1 MAVER
6 QYADHRRRRRDR
18 KCESAVAVS
27 QGVARVCR
35 LRSSQAVWLC
45 GEISRRPSAVCDR
58 TRMPVR
64 NRAAPVVAMVAV
76 SHHLIDAKLDEALGE
91 IARVQP
97 PAGTFFFFFDA
108 LLVPERVI
116 SRFLWARDR
125 GAHRRTAVDILAR
138 LQGTFQIVKQFE
150 STLWHRSLACRCRS
164 L

>member
-6 QYADHRRRRRDR
+6 QYADHRRRRRDPKR
-18 KCESAVAVS
+18 ESAVAVS

-35 LRSSQAVWLC
+35 LRSSQAVWLYR
-45 GEISRRPSAVCDR
+45 EISRRPSAVCDT

-76 SHHLIDAKLDEALGE
+76 SHHLIDAKLDEAFGE
-91 IARVQP
+91 IARIQP
-97 PAGTFFFFFDA
+97 PAGTFFFFFFDA

-138 LQGTFQIVKQFE
+138 LQG
-150 STLWHRSLACRCRS
+150 R
-164 L
+164 